1 MPRVFQPNESRRYT
15 GLCLDERSYWL
26 LVSAGLPVIAPAA
39 GCGPPAD
46 GALLLC
52 TERAREDA
60 RASWAVLCGKDAELY
75 VNGELVRIGFRVLRH
90 KDELRLGRGAAVYFS
105 TEETARVASYAR
117 DDAPRCPRCAQAIE
131 KGDRSVRCPG
141 CGVVFHELEERRC
154 WTYAETCALC
164 DQPTAL
170 DAALRWSPE
179 DL

>member
-1 MPRVFQPNESRRYT
+1 MPRVFQPIETGGYT
-15 GLCLDERSYWL
+15 GLCLDERRYS
-26 LVSAGLPVIAPAA
+26 LVVTAGLPVMAPATVGA
-39 GCGPPAD
+39 PPSD

-52 TERAREDA
+52 TERGREDA
-60 RASWAVLCGKDAELY
+60 RASWAVLCGEKAELY
-75 VNGELVRIGFRVLRH
+75 VNGELVRIGFRELRH
-90 KDELRLGRGAAVYFS
+90 KDEVRLGGGAAVYFS
-105 TEETARVASYAR
+105 TEETARVVSYAR
-117 DDAPRCPRCAQAIE
+117 DDAPRCPRCAQAID

-170 DAALRWSPE
+170 DGVLRWSPE